1 MEQGTREAISS
12 VTMRRFDVVIAGMG
26 GIGGS
31 AAFQIAARGAKVL
44 ALDPFPIAH
53 AHGSSHGQTRL
64 IRLAYF
70 EHPDYVPLL
79 VRAWEL
85 WRDLERRTGR
95 RLLSESGL
103 VMAGPPDGEVIAG
116 AVRAA
121 ETHGLPLERLSA
133 GDACRR
139 WPQFRLPDSWA
150 VVHERQAGYLAVE
163 ACVAAHAE
171 AAEQAGATL
180 EIGTRVLDW
189 RSEGGGVVVK
199 TELGDV
205 HADQLV
211 LAPGPWAGDIVRL
224 PRVPLVVLRKSLFWY
239 RPDHAASASF
249 AAATMPCFAFDAPAG
264 FFYGF
269 PSLDDRGVKI
279 AEHSGGS
286 VVDDPLDVDRRI
298 DDLERQRVEAI
309 SDAHLP
315 DLGTTLTDHAVC
327 LYTMSPDRHFVV
339 GRHPD
344 HERVVI
350 AAGFSGHGFKFAS
363 VLGEAI
369 AEITLDGNT
378 RLPID
383 FLSPSRFESAH
394 AASRTAAG

>member
-1 MEQGTREAISS
+1 
-12 VTMRRFDVVIAGMG
+12 MRRFDVIVAGMG

-53 AHGSSHGQTRL
+53 ARGSSHGQTRL

-70 EHPDYVPLL
+70 EHADYVPLL

-85 WRDLERRTGR
+85 WRDLARRTGR

-103 VMAGPPDGEVIAG
+103 VMAGPPDGEVIAR
-116 AVRAA
+116 AVRSAD
-121 ETHGLPLERLSA
+121 THGLPLERLSA

-139 WPQFRLPDSWA
+139 WPQFTLPEAWA
-150 VVHERQAGYLAVE
+150 VVHERQAGHLAVE
-163 ACVAAHAE
+163 ACVAAQAE

-189 RSEGGGVVVK
+189 RSEGGGVVVR
-199 TELGDV
+199 TEQGDV
-205 HADQLV
+205 LADRLV
-211 LAPGPWAGDIVRL
+211 LAPGPWAADIIRL
-224 PRVPLVVLRKSLFWY
+224 PQVPLVVLRKSLFWY
-239 RPDHAASASF
+239 RPDGAEAASF
-249 AAATMPCFAFDAPAG
+249 AAGTMPCFAFDAPTG

-279 AEHSGGS
+279 AEHSGGD
-286 VVDDPLDVDRRI
+286 VVADPLYVNRRI
-298 DDLERQRVEAI
+298 DDRERQRIEAI
-309 SDAHLP
+309 NAAHLP

-339 GRHPD
+339 GRHPE

-369 AEITLDGNT
+369 AELTLDGNT

-383 FLSPSRFESAH
+383 FLSPRRFS
-394 AASRTAAG
+394 

>member
-1 MEQGTREAISS
+1 
-12 VTMRRFDVVIAGMG
+12 MRRFDVVVVGMG
-26 GIGGS
+26 GIGSS
-31 AAFQIAARGAKVL
+31 AAFHIASRGAKVL

-70 EHPDYVPLL
+70 EHPNYVPLL
-79 VRAWEL
+79 LRAWDL

-103 VMAGPPDGEVIAG
+103 VMAGPSDGEVIAG

-121 ETHGLPLERLSA
+121 ETHCLPLERLSA

-139 WPQFRLPDSWA
+139 WPQLRLPEPWA

-171 AAEQAGATL
+171 AAERAGATL

-189 RSEGGGVVVK
+189 RSGSGGIVVK
-199 TELGDV
+199 TEQGDV
-205 HADQLV
+205 HADRLV
-211 LAPGPWAGDIVRL
+211 LAPGPWAADIIRL

-239 RPDHAASASF
+239 RPDRAAAASF
-249 AAATMPCFAFDAPAG
+249 AAGAMPCFAFDAPTG

-286 VVDDPLDVDRRI
+286 VVEDPLDVDRRI

-363 VLGEAI
+363 VLGEVI
-369 AEITLDGNT
+369 AEIALDGST
-378 RLPID
+378 RLPVD
-383 FLSPSRFESAH
+383 FLSPNRF
-394 AASRTAAG
+394 

>member
-1 MEQGTREAISS
+1 
-12 VTMRRFDVVIAGMG
+12 MRRFDVVVVGMG

-31 AAFQIAARGAKVL
+31 AAFHIASRGAKVL

-53 AHGSSHGQTRL
+53 ARGSSHGQTRL

-79 VRAWEL
+79 VRAWDL

-95 RLLSESGL
+95 RLLNESGL

-116 AVRAA
+116 AVRSA
-121 ETHGLPLERLSA
+121 EMHGLPLERLSA

-139 WPQFRLPDSWA
+139 WPQFRLPESWA
-150 VVHERQAGYLAVE
+150 VVHERQAGHLAVE

-171 AAEQAGATL
+171 AAERAGATL

-199 TELGDV
+199 TEQGDV
-205 HADQLV
+205 FAERLV
-211 LAPGPWAGDIVRL
+211 LAPGPWAADIIRL
-224 PRVPLVVLRKSLFWY
+224 PQVPLVVLRKSLFWY
-239 RPDHAASASF
+239 RPEGAAAASF
-249 AAATMPCFAFDAPAG
+249 AAGTMPCFAFDAPTG

-279 AEHSGGS
+279 AEHSGGD
-286 VVDDPLDVDRRI
+286 VVADPLHVNRRI
-298 DDLERQRVEAI
+298 DDRERQRVEAI
-309 SDAHLP
+309 NAAHLP
-315 DLGTTLTDHAVC
+315 PLGTTRTDHAVC

-339 GRHPD
+339 GRHPE

-369 AEITLDGNT
+369 ADITLDGNT

-383 FLSPSRFESAH
+383 FLSPSRFL
-394 AASRTAAG
+394 